1 MTNRITEQSK
11 ERLEASR
18 APIDEVLSSLRHDL
32 KTPLNSV
39 LGFSQVLL
47 QGSAGEL
54 NERQQR
60 YLQNIRQGGENL
72 LSLLDAL
79 LDVAGA
85 ADSDEVSIP
94 FNSRHK
100 LDGLQGLLNGSG
112 YKRGVEVTIQI
123 EAETVLRGN
132 PTEFRRHVFQILFGL
147 IRSSDEGSSVVMRSE
162 DIDEVLHLSF
172 ESRNQESETA
182 LPAYVA
188 TSARV
193 LAEAFAGKLETRSSA
208 NERILR
214 LALPAYGVAEFVN
227 NSVLSAAS

>member
-1 MTNRITEQSK
+1 
-11 ERLEASR
+11 
-18 APIDEVLSSLRHDL
+18 
-32 KTPLNSV
+32 
-39 LGFSQVLL
+39 
-47 QGSAGEL
+47 
-54 NERQQR
+54 
-60 YLQNIRQGGENL
+60 
-72 LSLLDAL
+72 
-79 LDVAGA
+79 
-85 ADSDEVSIP
+85 
-94 FNSRHK
+94 
-100 LDGLQGLLNGSG
+100 
-112 YKRGVEVTIQI
+112 
-123 EAETVLRGN
+123 
-132 PTEFRRHVFQILFGL
+132 
-147 IRSSDEGSSVVMRSE
+147 MRSE